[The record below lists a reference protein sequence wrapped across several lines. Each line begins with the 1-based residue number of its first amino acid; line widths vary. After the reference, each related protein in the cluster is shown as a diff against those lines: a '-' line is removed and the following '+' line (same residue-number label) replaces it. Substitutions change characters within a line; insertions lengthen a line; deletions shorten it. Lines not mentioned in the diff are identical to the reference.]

1 MRREVW
7 VAVAMVVGVALAG
20 VAFAQTDTTD
30 GDPVAIAAREA
41 RSGWSA
47 RTVRTG
53 DAVVFPFGR
62 VQPKVTCAP
71 LRACVIALEPG
82 EVVLGKASGDAER
95 WLVDQTATGQGG
107 RAALIVVKPIAC
119 NLVTNLVVSTDR
131 RVYDVSL
138 VSAPCAGPAGGAA
151 AEYTRM
157 IRFYYPDS
165 LVTHAQGSSAAA
177 QILAASEDAARP
189 EELRFGY
196 TVKADKHSRWA
207 PIAVYDDG
215 VHTYIR
221 LPDELA
227 HGPLPILR
235 ALTERG
241 APELMNYAVVG
252 NGFVTDRVVERAELV
267 MAGDEGRRVEIF
279 NTHLGATR

>member
-7 VAVAMVVGVALAG
+7 VAVAMVMGVALVG

-30 GDPVAIAAREA
+30 GDPVAIATREA

-71 LRACVIALEPG
+71 LRACVIGLEPG

-95 WLVDQTATGQGG
+95 WLVDQTATGHGG
-107 RAALIVVKPIAC
+107 RTTLIVVKPIAC
-119 NLVTNLVVSTDR
+119 NLVTNLVLSTDR

-138 VSAPCAGPAGGAA
+138 VSAPCAGAAGGAA

-157 IRFYYPDS
+157 VRFYYPDS
-165 LVTHAQGSSAAA
+165 LVTRAQTSGAAA
-177 QILAASEDAARP
+177 IPAASEDVARP
-189 EELRFGY
+189 EDLRFGY
-196 TVKADKHSRWA
+196 SVTADKRARWA
-207 PIAVYDDG
+207 PVAVYDDG

-267 MAGDEGRRVEIF
+267 MAGDDGRRVEIV

>member
-7 VAVAMVVGVALAG
+7 AAVAVVMGVALVG

-107 RAALIVVKPIAC
+107 RTALIVVKPTAC

-151 AEYTRM
+151 SEYTRM
-157 IRFYYPDS
+157 VRFYYPDS
-165 LVTHAQGSSAAA
+165 LVTRGQASGAAE
-177 QILAASEDAARP
+177 ILAASEDAVRP
-189 EELRFGY
+189 EDLRFGY
-196 TVKADKHSRWA
+196 SVKVDKHARWA

-221 LPDELA
+221 LPDELS

-235 ALTERG
+235 AVTERG

-267 MAGDEGRRVEIF
+267 MASDDGRRVEIL

>member
-7 VAVAMVVGVALAG
+7 VAATMVMGVALVG

-107 RAALIVVKPIAC
+107 RTALIVVKPIAC

-138 VSAPCAGPAGGAA
+138 VSAPCAGGAGGAA

-157 IRFYYPDS
+157 VRFYYPDS
-165 LVTHAQGSSAAA
+165 LVTRAQTSGAAA
-177 QILAASEDAARP
+177 ILAASEDVARP
-189 EELRFGY
+189 EDLRFGY
-196 TVKADKHSRWA
+196 SVKADKRARWA
-207 PIAVYDDG
+207 PVAVYDDG

-241 APELMNYAVVG
+241 APELVNYAVVG

-267 MAGDEGRRVEIF
+267 MAGDEGRRVEIV
-279 NTHLGATR
+279 NTHFSATR